1 MKKMKHLF
9 DANKNSKVLK
19 RILTQAL
26 REMMLLH
33 SSDWQFLI
41 YTESAKDYAEQR
53 FSFHHTDFN
62 RLCDLAERY
71 AETKHLSPQDK
82 LYLDETERR
91 NAIFKELKID
101 WWQPL

>member
-1 MKKMKHLF
+1 MPSRGSL
-9 DANKNSKVLK
+9 S
-19 RILTQAL
+19 IT
-26 REMMLLH
+26 
-33 SSDWQFLI
+33 LI
-41 YTESAKDYAEQR
+41 STGFAI
-53 FSFHHTDFN
+53 
-62 RLCDLAERY
+62 LAERY